1 MHYLVSLLMLASLS
15 LTSLAEDLSEEL
27 HLEAPQKPAFSSRKS
42 TIADMKLSAAQAAAV
57 AGQYHPGQVMNVTLD
72 TGTTHYGVKILNN
85 GHMKIVYVDAVN
97 GTISA
102 LPN

>member
-1 MHYLVSLLMLASLS
+1 MQYLVRLVILVSLSLP
-15 LTSLAEDLSEEL
+15 SLAEDLSEKLISETA
-27 HLEAPQKPAFSSRKS
+27 ERPVFSHEKS
-42 TIADMKLSAAQAAAV
+42 SIADMKLSAAQAAAV

-102 LPN
+102 VPN